1 MISGRLLASGCFRM
15 KSNIFLTGFSGTGK
29 TTIGREAAR
38 ILGWRFVDLDE
49 RIEADAGTTI
59 DAIFSERGEAHFRD
73 LETETLLSACESERQ
88 VVSTGGGIAESAENR
103 AAMMRNG
110 AIVCLEALPETIYE
124 RVLAQSVGDD
134 AIVRPMLAA
143 EDPLERIRSL
153 KSLRQLNYTLAH
165 WTVHTDIVTPEQA
178 AREVV
183 RAFDILNDDD
193 EAICWKAYPDRMR
206 QRAEDLQDQA

>member
-1 MISGRLLASGCFRM
+1 M
-15 KSNIFLTGFSGTGK
+15 KPNIFLTGFSGTGK

-59 DAIFSERGEAHFRD
+59 DAIFAEHGEPHFRA
-73 LETETLLSACESERQ
+73 LETQTLLAACESERQ
-88 VVSTGGGIAESAENR
+88 VVSTGGGIAESADNR
-103 AAMMRNG
+103 AAMMQYG
-110 AIVCLEALPETIYE
+110 AVVCLEASPETIYE
-124 RVLAQSVGDD
+124 RVLAQSTGDD

-143 EDPLERIRSL
+143 DDPLERIRSL

-165 WTVHTDIVTPEQA
+165 WTVHTDVITPEQA
-178 AREVV
+178 AHEVV

-193 EAICWKAYPDRMR
+193 EAICWKAYPDWMR
-206 QRAEDLQDQA
+206 RRAADLQKDDRLNP

>member
-1 MISGRLLASGCFRM
+1 M
-15 KSNIFLTGFSGTGK
+15 KPNIFLTGFSGTGK

-49 RIEADAGTTI
+49 RIETDAGATI
-59 DAIFSERGEAHFRD
+59 DAIFAAHGEPHFRA
-73 LETETLLSACESERQ
+73 LEARALLAACQDERQ
-88 VVSTGGGIAESAENR
+88 VVSTGGGIAESADNR

-110 AIVCLEALPETIYE
+110 AVVCLEASPETIYE

-143 EDPLERIRSL
+143 DDPLERIRSL
-153 KSLRQLNYTLAH
+153 KSQRQLNYTLAH
-165 WTVHTDIVTPEQA
+165 WTVHTDAVTLERA

-183 RAFDILNDDD
+183 RAFDILNNS
-193 EAICWKAYPDRMR
+193 
-206 QRAEDLQDQA
+206 L